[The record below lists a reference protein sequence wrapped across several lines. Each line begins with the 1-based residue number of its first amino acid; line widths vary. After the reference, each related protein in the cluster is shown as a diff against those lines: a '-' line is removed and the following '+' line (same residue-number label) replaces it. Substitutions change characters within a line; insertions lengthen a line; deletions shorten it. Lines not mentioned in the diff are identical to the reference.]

1 MQSYINT
8 KKKFY
13 VTGKY
18 AKCGGNKK
26 GNTSSLQES
35 VINRTKHVP
44 HTPRSSRSRNSVQG
58 VPA

>member
-1 MQSYINT
+1 MKSYINT

-26 GNTSSLQES
+26 GTH
-35 VINRTKHVP
+35 VITTRIINK
-44 HTPRSSRSRNSVQG
+44 
-58 VPA
+58 